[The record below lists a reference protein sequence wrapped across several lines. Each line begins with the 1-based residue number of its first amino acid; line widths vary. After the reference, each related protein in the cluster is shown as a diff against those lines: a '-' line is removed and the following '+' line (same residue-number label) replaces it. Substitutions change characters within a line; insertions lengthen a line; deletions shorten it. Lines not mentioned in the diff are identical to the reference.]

1 MKDILKTIIVPIL
14 IILIRPI
21 GLNLYQSIIFAGLV
35 LTVTWWTTAVVKKV
49 YASLFLLAVF
59 TIFGNTPTLVIYD
72 FLISETM
79 VTIVFAYIFSQGIS
93 NSRLAQKLL
102 EPYLYK
108 HGENYIKLLVIIL
121 ILQFI
126 TIFIIPQPFSRLII
140 LSIILREYF
149 NGINLDNKAQ
159 ITFMFWI
166 HASSL
171 FINMTITR
179 GDLILNNALLNIANI
194 EILET
199 TWIKYMAL
207 PSLVFYIISAVGFVL
222 MFKKE
227 LDKYN
232 RCEKVLKVEK
242 EDLTRTDKI
251 NLAVI
256 SVVVVIWATESLH
269 GISGTLVVILGS
281 IAMFANKLLKKE
293 DLKCVDVNLLI
304 FLTAAFSI
312 GKVMTYSGTSDVIF
326 SNFVPL
332 FPDNFNNLYMLMI
345 VVVSVALHMIL
356 GSNVTSLSV
365 VLPGVMLI
373 SSGVVDPVIVMF
385 ITYVAVCGHFV
396 LPFHS
401 VPLLIGNG
409 NKLFSSRETIKFSP
423 VITLIVLACIFFVY
437 KTWWS
442 MIGVL

>member
-1 MKDILKTIIVPIL
+1 
-14 IILIRPI
+14 
-21 GLNLYQSIIFAGLV
+21 
-35 LTVTWWTTAVVKKV
+35 
-49 YASLFLLAVF
+49 
-59 TIFGNTPTLVIYD
+59 
-72 FLISETM
+72 
-79 VTIVFAYIFSQGIS
+79 
-93 NSRLAQKLL
+93 
-102 EPYLYK
+102 
-108 HGENYIKLLVIIL
+108 
-121 ILQFI
+121 
-126 TIFIIPQPFSRLII
+126 
-140 LSIILREYF
+140 
-149 NGINLDNKAQ
+149 
-159 ITFMFWI
+159 MFWI

-194 EILET
+194 ELLES
-199 TWIKYMAL
+199 TWVKYMAV
-207 PSLVFYIISAVGFVL
+207 PSLILYIVSAVGFVL

-232 RCEKVLKVEK
+232 HCEKVLKVEK
-242 EDLTRTDKI
+242 EKLTKKDKI
-251 NLAVI
+251 NMVI
-256 SVVVVIWATESLH
+256 IALVVVIWATESFH

-332 FPDNFNNLYMLMI
+332 FPDSFNNLYILMI
-345 VVVSVALHMIL
+345 VLVSMALHMIL

-423 VITLIVLACIFFVY
+423 VITVIVLTCIFLVY